1 MNPKEKLEPKS
12 LVKRAPVFYY
22 PNFLDEELSNKL
34 YEELKTVNIERNTY
48 NGKKLARNTAVFG
61 DTSKLS
67 KFPEIWGEDVEMVN
81 WSNGMPMME
90 TVLNKV
96 KSFLEQEFNICLV
109 NQYPSGKDFIGWHA
123 DNEEKGDKY
132 CIASISLGAVRKF
145 LFLLKTKDLG
155 LDEEE
160 QERVEVELGHGSLL
174 VMKHPCQDLYLHSLP
189 PDKKVKDERINLTY
203 RIFHYDQ

>member
-34 YEELKTVNIERNTY
+34 YEELKTVNIERHTH

-81 WSNGMPMME
+81 WSTGMPTME
-90 TVLNKV
+90 IVLNKV
-96 KSFLEQEFNICLV
+96 RSFLEQEFNICLV

-145 LFLLKTKDLG
+145 LFLLKIKDLG